1 MVKIR
6 IVVVFPAPFGPS
18 NPKTVPSST
27 ARSTPLTAFTVP
39 NDFVRPSVEM
49 IEFAMR
55 ARISTA
61 DDSDMSAGRGP
72 VPVASEQGSAA
83 GGASQ
88 ARR

>member
-1 MVKIR
+1 MR
-6 IVVVFPAPFGPS
+6 MVVVLPAPFGPS
-18 NPKTVPSST
+18 NPKTVPSCT
-27 ARSTPLTAFTVP
+27 AMSTPLTARTFP
-39 NDFVRPSVEM
+39 NDLVRPSVLM
-49 IEFAMR
+49 IAFSMR

-72 VPVASEQGSAA
+72 VPVASEQGSVV